1 MQIEFLLPILSACLR
16 PQPERRKNLKAGRD
30 PSGLHDQL
38 IGMCDP
44 KSREYDTLV
53 NGFIIRDGNE
63 EAVQIACDHAGT
75 ELICQVEVSRNAAS
89 DHTTRRPFALIHG
102 RFSSRFFGP
111 QLIQQFVKP
120 DVPTRLSR
128 AFARLSA

>member
-1 MQIEFLLPILSACLR
+1 MQIEFWLPILSACLR
-16 PQPERRKNLKAGRD
+16 PQPERRKNGIKAGRD

-75 ELICQVEVSRNAAS
+75 ELILSFVRSRCPEMLRAITLPA
-89 DHTTRRPFALIHG
+89 DHSH
-102 RFSSRFFGP
+102 
-111 QLIQQFVKP
+111 
-120 DVPTRLSR
+120 
-128 AFARLSA
+128 

>member
-1 MQIEFLLPILSACLR
+1 MV
-16 PQPERRKNLKAGRD
+16 LKLVVIPR
-30 PSGLHDQL
+30 GLHDRL

-75 ELICQVEVSRNAAS
+75 EFDPQLCQVEVSRNAAS

-102 RFSSRFFGP
+102 RFSSRFLGP
-111 QLIQQFVKP
+111 K
-120 DVPTRLSR
+120 RG
-128 AFARLSA
+128 